1 MLGIDT
7 NVLVRF
13 LVRDEERQF
22 ARAQRLLRREAE
34 RGEPVFVSHLV
45 LLETEWVL
53 RSRYGL
59 SKAQILGAF
68 CGLLES
74 TELQIE
80 GEPSVEQALFI
91 WRDSTA
97 EFAELPDR
105 YAASRA
111 RLSGNRVVRT
121 AGHQAARFHRCLRR
135 ASAST
140 PVACRR
146 TQELARHPK
155 AI

>member
-45 LLETEWVL
+45 LLETEWLL
-53 RSRYGL
+53 RSSYGL
-59 SKAQILGAF
+59 SKAEIVAALS
-68 CGLLES
+68 GLLES

-80 GEPSVEQALFI
+80 EEPSVEQALFV
-91 WRDSTA
+91 WKDSAA
-97 EFAELPDR
+97 EFADCLIGMRHLALGCQATASFDQRALKLPGFV
-105 YAASRA
+105 AA
-111 RLSGNRVVRT
+111 
-121 AGHQAARFHRCLRR
+121 
-135 ASAST
+135 
-140 PVACRR
+140 
-146 TQELARHPK
+146 
-155 AI
+155 

>member
-59 SKAQILGAF
+59 SKAQVLGVLS
-68 CGLLES
+68 GLLES

-91 WRDSTA
+91 
-97 EFAELPDR
+97 
-105 YAASRA
+105 
-111 RLSGNRVVRT
+111 
-121 AGHQAARFHRCLRR
+121 
-135 ASAST
+135 
-140 PVACRR
+140 
-146 TQELARHPK
+146 
-155 AI
+155 

>member
-22 ARAQRLLRREAE
+22 ARTQRLLRREAE
-34 RGEPVFVSHLV
+34 RGEPVFVSQLV

-59 SKAQILGAF
+59 SKAEILGTF
-68 CGLLES
+68 SGLLES
-74 TELQIE
+74 AELRIE

-91 WRDSTA
+91 WKDSAA
-97 EFAELPDR
+97 EFADCLIGMRHLGLGCQATASFDQRALKLPSFV
-105 YAASRA
+105 AA
-111 RLSGNRVVRT
+111 
-121 AGHQAARFHRCLRR
+121 
-135 ASAST
+135 
-140 PVACRR
+140 
-146 TQELARHPK
+146 
-155 AI
+155 

>member
-22 ARAQRLLRREAE
+22 VRAQRLLRREAD
-34 RGEPVFVSHLV
+34 RGEPVFVSQLV

-59 SKAQILGAF
+59 SKDEILGAF
-68 CGLLES
+68 SGLLES

-80 GEPSVEQALFI
+80 GESSVEQALFV
-91 WRDSTA
+91 WKDSAA
-97 EFAELPDR
+97 EFADCLIGMRHLERGCQATASFDQRALKLPGFI
-105 YAASRA
+105 AA
-111 RLSGNRVVRT
+111 
-121 AGHQAARFHRCLRR
+121 
-135 ASAST
+135 
-140 PVACRR
+140 
-146 TQELARHPK
+146 
-155 AI
+155 

>member
-59 SKAQILGAF
+59 SKAQILGVF
-68 CGLLES
+68 SGLLES
-74 TELQIE
+74 IELQIE
-80 GEPSVEQALFI
+80 RGSH
-91 WRDSTA
+91 RS
-97 EFAELPDR
+97 
-105 YAASRA
+105 SR
-111 RLSGNRVVRT
+111 RCSSGRT
-121 AGHQAARFHRCLRR
+121 LRR
-135 ASAST
+135 NL
-140 PVACRR
+140 R
-146 TQELARHPK
+146 TV
-155 AI
+155 

>member
-34 RGEPVFVSHLV
+34 RGEPVFVSQLV

-59 SKAQILGAF
+59 SKAEILGAF
-68 CGLLES
+68 SGLLES
-74 TELQIE
+74 AELHIE

-91 WRDSTA
+91 WKDSAA
-97 EFAELPDR
+97 EFADCLIGMRHLELGCQ
-105 YAASRA
+105 ATASFDQRA
-111 RLSGNRVVRT
+111 LKLSGFI
-121 AGHQAARFHRCLRR
+121 AA
-135 ASAST
+135 
-140 PVACRR
+140 
-146 TQELARHPK
+146 
-155 AI
+155 